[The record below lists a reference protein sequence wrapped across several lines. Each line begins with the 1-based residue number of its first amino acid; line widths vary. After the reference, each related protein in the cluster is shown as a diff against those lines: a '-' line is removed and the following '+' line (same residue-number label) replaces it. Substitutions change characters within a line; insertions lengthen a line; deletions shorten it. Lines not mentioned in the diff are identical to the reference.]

1 LRHNETMIRFGLACL
16 FAAFSLPAWAG
27 HAYSLWG
34 DIKYPA
40 GFAYFDYVNPAAP
53 KGGELVAVSNLR
65 VSTFDKYNPFTIR
78 GTAPAYLDTLLF
90 ESLLAGAMDEPGTGY
105 GLLAEDVVVA
115 QDGMSVVFKLRAAAK
130 FHNGKSVLAADVK
143 HSYEVLTSKFVR
155 PAYRTLLED
164 VAGVDLLDER
174 TVRFNFKKKN
184 RELPLTVGAL
194 PIFSRDWGLE
204 KDGKR
209 KPFDQIVM
217 DIPIGSGAYKV
228 GPVNF
233 GKDISYVR
241 DASYWGKDINVNRGA
256 HNFDKIT
263 IKIYKDN
270 TARLEG
276 LKAGEFDF
284 MQSYS
289 ASEWVRRV
297 NGKRFDQG
305 LLTKQA
311 FKHNLPAGFQSY
323 VLNTRKPKLQDV
335 RVREA
340 LGLALDF
347 NWLNARLAYQQF
359 VRINGLFGNTDCHA
373 TGLPDE
379 AQMKLLEPWRSKIP
393 TAAFGPMTQPPN
405 SSAKE
410 PDPAELRD
418 NLKRAVAL
426 LKQAGWEIRDGVMK
440 NAKGEALVLEFLDSS
455 EGGLRSHAS
464 LFRNLKRIGVEIKP
478 RIVDF
483 ALYQTRLQ
491 TFDYDIIVIAFPGT
505 QNPGQEYAEIFGS
518 KEADAAG
525 GQNYPGLKNPA
536 VDDLISKMIA
546 AQTKAELLPACRAL
560 ERVIAHS
567 HVLIPQWTS
576 SQHNLAYAGKK
587 LSFKEPM
594 PPYAKADS
602 WLIDT
607 WWAKPAAESK

>member
-40 GFAYFDYVNPAAP
+40 GFAHFDYVNPNAP

-78 GTAPAYLDTLLF
+78 GNAPAYLDTLLF
-90 ESLLAGAMDEPGTGY
+90 EGLLTGAQDEVGTGY
-105 GLLAEDVVVA
+105 GLLAEDVTVA
-115 QDGMSVVFKLRAAAK
+115 PDGMSVVFKLRAQAK
-130 FHNGKSVLAADVK
+130 FHNGKPVEAADVK
-143 HSYEVLTSKFVR
+143 HSYEVLVSKFVR
-155 PAYRTLLED
+155 PAYRSLLED
-164 VAGVDLLDER
+164 VSGVDVIDAR

-184 RELPLTVGAL
+184 RELPLTVGGI
-194 PIFSRDWGLE
+194 PIFSREWGVGA
-204 KDGKR
+204 DGKR

-217 DIPIGSGAYKV
+217 EPPIGSGPYKIGFV
-228 GPVNF
+228 IF
-233 GKDISYVR
+233 GKDITYQR
-241 DASYWGKDINVNRGA
+241 DPNYWGKDLNVNRGL

-284 MQSYS
+284 MQSHG

-297 NGKRFDQG
+297 TGKRFDNG
-305 LLTKQA
+305 LLTKRE
-311 FKHNLPAGFQSY
+311 FKHRLPTGFQSY
-323 VLNTRKPKLQDV
+323 VINLRREKFKDV

-347 NWLNARLAYQQF
+347 NWLNARMAYRQF
-359 VRINGLFGNTDCHA
+359 ERVNGLFGNTDCRA
-373 TGLPDE
+373 TGSPS
-379 AQMKLLEPWRSKIP
+379 AQELALMEPYRKDIP
-393 TAAFGPMTQPPN
+393 AAAFGEMTQPPN

-410 PDPAELRD
+410 PDTQELRN
-418 NLKRAVAL
+418 NLKKAVAL
-426 LKQAGWEIRDGVMK
+426 LKEAGWTVQDGKMR
-440 NAKGEALVLEFLDSS
+440 NAKGQALSIEYLDSS
-455 EGGLRSHAS
+455 EAGLRSHAA
-464 LFRNLKRIGVEIKP
+464 LIRNLNKIGIEVKP

-491 TFDYDIIVIAFPGT
+491 KFDYDIITLAYPGSH
-505 QNPGQEYAEIFGS
+505 NPGQEYREMFGS
-518 KEADAAG
+518 KEVDVEA
-525 GQNYPGLKNPA
+525 GQNYSGIKNPA
-536 VDDLISKMIA
+536 VDALVDKMVG

-567 HVLIPQWTS
+567 HIFIPQWTS
-576 SQHNLAYAGKK
+576 GQHNLAYTGKK
-587 LSFKEPM
+587 LAFKEPM
-594 PPYAKADS
+594 PPYAKADA
-602 WLIDT
+602 WLLDT
-607 WWAKPAAESK
+607 WWIKQVGGK

>member
-1 LRHNETMIRFGLACL
+1 MRKL
-16 FAAFSLPAWAG
+16 FALLLALAAVCTAPANAG

-40 GFAYFDYVNPAAP
+40 GFAHFDYVNPNAP

-90 ESLLAGAMDEPGTGY
+90 ESLLTSALDEPGTGY
-105 GLLAEDVVVA
+105 GLLAEDVSVA
-115 QDGMSVVFKLRAAAK
+115 ADGLSAVFKLRAAAK
-130 FHNGKSVLAADVK
+130 FHNGQPVLAADVK

-164 VAGVDLLDER
+164 VSGVDVLDER

-184 RELPLTVGAL
+184 RELPLTVGGI
-194 PIFSRDWGLE
+194 PIFSRDWGVE

-217 DIPIGSGAYKV
+217 DVPIGSGAYKV
-228 GPVNF
+228 GLVNF
-233 GKDISYVR
+233 GKDITYLR
-241 DASYWGKDINVNRGA
+241 DPAYWGKDINVNRGT
-256 HNFDKIT
+256 HNFDRIT

-284 MQSYS
+284 MQSFS

-297 NGKRFDQG
+297 NGKRFDNG
-305 LLTKQA
+305 LLSKKA

-323 VLNTRKPKLQDV
+323 VLNTRRAKLQDV

-347 NWLNARLAYQQF
+347 NWLNSRLAYDQL
-359 VRINGLFGNTDCHA
+359 VRINGLFENTDCHA
-373 TGLPDE
+373 KGMPDE
-379 AQMKLLEPWRSKIP
+379 AQLKLLEPWRSKIP
-393 TAAFGPMTQPPN
+393 AAAFGPMTVPPN
-405 SSAKE
+405 SGAKE
-410 PDPAELRD
+410 PNPAELRE

-426 LKQAGWEIRDGVMK
+426 LKQAGWEVKDGVMR
-440 NAKGEALVLEFLDSS
+440 NSKGEPLVFEFLDSS
-455 EGGLRSHAS
+455 EAGLRSHTS
-464 LFRNLKRIGVEIKP
+464 LFRNLSKIGIEVKP

-483 ALYQTRLQ
+483 ALYQTRVQ

-505 QNPGQEYAEIFGS
+505 QNPGQEYVEMFGS

-525 GQNYPGLKNPA
+525 GQNYAGMKNPA
-536 VDDLISKMIA
+536 VDDLTAKMIA
-546 AQTKAELLPACRAL
+546 AQSKAELLPACRAL

-576 SQHNLAYAGKK
+576 GQHNLAYAGKK
-587 LSFKEPM
+587 LGYKEPM

-607 WWAKPAAESK
+607 WWAK